1 MELTRDPIRMTMAG
15 LGSVI
20 LMIIMGYGITLDVEH
35 LKYAVLDRDQTTVS
49 RDYAINIAGS
59 SRYFT
64 ERPPVADYEEL
75 DRRMRSGE
83 LSMVIEIPPGFGR
96 DVERRLN
103 GGLAAANAGGQPGPG
118 GGRGRSSRWRS
129 ASGSTAPCRSA
140 ARRSGA
146 TCRACTSSGSRT
158 RPGAASACANNS
170 AWVSANWSPP
180 PRSSCAT
187 ATTPTSRAWWR
198 WCRR

>member
-1 MELTRDPIRMTMAG
+1 MLSCSYREFLELTRDPIRLTMAG

-35 LKYAVLDRDQTTVS
+35 LNYAVLDRDQTTVS
-49 RDYAINIAGS
+49 SDYTINIAGS

-64 ERPPVADYEEL
+64 ERPPVANYEEL

-96 DVERRLN
+96 DVERF
-103 GGLAAANAGGQPGPG
+103 GQDPKHGKPVRIG
-118 GGRGRSSRWRS
+118 VWIDGAMPQR
-129 ASGSTAPCRSA
+129 

-146 TCRACTSSGSRT
+146 TCRACTSSG
-158 RPGAASACANNS
+158 
-170 AWVSANWSPP
+170 
-180 PRSSCAT
+180 
-187 ATTPTSRAWWR
+187 
-198 WCRR
+198 